1 MKRKV
6 VISIFIV
13 IIAILCHSNKSIAL
27 TQEIKNDKLWLY
39 FMPTDQDMDEITN
52 NNGEDTE
59 KEVVDLSELP
69 IETQNEINNNAI
81 DEKDFEYS
89 DEDCRYDILGYVV
102 DGWKST
108 TFSNTG
114 YTTFLKVNNEK
125 PIQIDF
131 NNSTINS
138 IQNDINCT
146 FVNNGNFV
154 KVEYI
159 LKNIGNTNATISLGT
174 QADVQISA
182 DDFATLTRMDN
193 NRGVNLIDERNNIQF
208 KFYGRGVDG
217 VTDID
222 HLWIG
227 TFPEHE
233 EHFFANNNINKIEN
247 VDSAFTFSWI
257 DRIIKPNETQK
268 YSILIGI
275 GEMTSVPVVELDE
288 QPKSFSNPNN
298 IIITGNVQDADDE
311 SKAVIHYILDNNEEK
326 NSSEYSLANHRYNF
340 EINLSNE
347 NLSEGTHHIKVWAI
361 DNQGNISNF
370 ADKDF
375 TVSPILAPT
384 LNMNESWSKEDVKFT
399 ISDVQTN
406 IEKVSKYQY
415 KIDNG
420 DWQDINLNTEQLA
433 LSTTGTAVVYVKAV
447 GKNYGE
453 ESNVVN
459 KTAKVDKTKPI
470 TALSIRNKLIYINAS
485 DAHSGLNY
493 VEYLFDTKKDSSAE
507 DTYLKYISPISETA
521 SKDEKYYLHI
531 KAYDKVNNISEFIKE
546 FDVPVVA
553 TIECNETFK
562 NSEPNFKLI
571 DNNNQDK
578 SIFEFYVRINN
589 GEWKLSSIETLYSIK
604 DPIEGTNIIETKTT
618 DIFGRES
625 SINKKTFT
633 YTKTVENKVSNTVNN
648 TINNTTNNTINNTTN
663 IVNNTVDKNE
673 SNTIN
678 VVSKDNTVAKK
689 ILPKTGTEKAIGIL
703 LISSLVSLFIYGKY
717 IKFS

>member
-13 IIAILCHSNKSIAL
+13 IMVILFHSNKSIAL

-288 QPKSFSNPNN
+288 QPKNFSNPNN
-298 IIITGNVQDADDE
+298 IIITGNIQDADDD
-311 SKAVIHYILDNNEEK
+311 SKAIIHYILDNNEEK
-326 NSSEYSLANHRYNF
+326 ISSEYSLTNHRYNF

-361 DNQGNISNF
+361 DNQGNI
-370 ADKDF
+370 
-375 TVSPILAPT
+375 
-384 LNMNESWSKEDVKFT
+384 
-399 ISDVQTN
+399 
-406 IEKVSKYQY
+406 KY
-415 KIDNG
+415 G
-420 DWQDINLNTEQLA
+420 
-433 LSTTGTAVVYVKAV
+433 
-447 GKNYGE
+447 
-453 ESNVVN
+453 
-459 KTAKVDKTKPI
+459 
-470 TALSIRNKLIYINAS
+470 
-485 DAHSGLNY
+485 
-493 VEYLFDTKKDSSAE
+493 
-507 DTYLKYISPISETA
+507 
-521 SKDEKYYLHI
+521 
-531 KAYDKVNNISEFIKE
+531 
-546 FDVPVVA
+546 
-553 TIECNETFK
+553 
-562 NSEPNFKLI
+562 
-571 DNNNQDK
+571 
-578 SIFEFYVRINN
+578 
-589 GEWKLSSIETLYSIK
+589 
-604 DPIEGTNIIETKTT
+604 
-618 DIFGRES
+618 
-625 SINKKTFT
+625 
-633 YTKTVENKVSNTVNN
+633 
-648 TINNTTNNTINNTTN
+648 
-663 IVNNTVDKNE
+663 
-673 SNTIN
+673 
-678 VVSKDNTVAKK
+678 
-689 ILPKTGTEKAIGIL
+689 L
-703 LISSLVSLFIYGKY
+703 LI
-717 IKFS
+717 IKGI